1 MIVVTVSGPGRMSM
15 EVGSVPSKGQP
26 PEEPQVLWEVV
37 LSTLGSNPSRWSP
50 LSLSEGFAGCWK

>member
-1 MIVVTVSGPGRMSM
+1 M

-37 LSTLGSNPSRWSP
+37 LSTLDSNPSRWSP
-50 LSLSEGFAGCWK
+50 LSLSEGVCRMLEIENNYPSALT